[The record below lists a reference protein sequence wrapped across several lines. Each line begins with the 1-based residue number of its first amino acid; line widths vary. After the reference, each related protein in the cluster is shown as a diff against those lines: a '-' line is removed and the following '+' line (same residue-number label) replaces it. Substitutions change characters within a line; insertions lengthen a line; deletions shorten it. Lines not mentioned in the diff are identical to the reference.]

1 MNAQETSKVDQ
12 SELWDLIHSD
22 YAYGWI
28 CRQADNDEIRNRA
41 QLIEAV
47 RAKFCVNFATAAR
60 AVALVIGENC

>member
-1 MNAQETSKVDQ
+1 MNTQETSKVDQ

-41 QLIEAV
+41 QLIKAV
-47 RAKFCVNFATAAR
+47 QA
-60 AVALVIGENC
+60 